1 MTLRERVIVEAYT
14 GYCMTA
20 SKERHEFYKYVA
32 KIMGRPIYTHELADE
47 NIQNEIHDK
56 SKADF
61 IELCKSDENEV

>member
-14 GYCMTA
+14 GYCMTTGEDRDA
-20 SKERHEFYKYVA
+20 FNKYVEG
-32 KIMGRPIYTHELADE
+32 IMGRPIFTHELADE

-61 IELCKSDENEV
+61 IKLCTCNDSE

>member
-14 GYCMTA
+14 GYCMTTGEDRDA
-20 SKERHEFYKYVA
+20 FNKYVA

-61 IELCKSDENEV
+61 IKLCTCNDSE

>member
-14 GYCMTA
+14 GYCMTTGEDRNA
-20 SKERHEFYKYVA
+20 FNKYVA
-32 KIMGRPIYTHELADE
+32 EIMGRPIFTHELADE

-61 IELCKSDENEV
+61 IKLCTCDDSE

>member
-14 GYCMTA
+14 GYCMTTGEDRNA
-20 SKERHEFYKYVA
+20 FNKYVA
-32 KIMGRPIYTHELADE
+32 GIMGRPIFTHELADE

-61 IELCKSDENEV
+61 IKLCTCDDSE